1 MYIHTVNECLTDA
14 VGPLSASIDVAQGT
28 EETAAVVIEGS
39 STDAARPRS
48 DEVFSSVASPTLMRF
63 EVDVGAGGCSWNNV
77 NMVPGPL
84 PSPEPITGHPVDLG
98 PVVTASFSCHH
109 LPISCGLDR
118 DLQVTS
124 DSDTSGVGL
133 GEAAA
138 WNSPGRSTVLV
149 SFGNLPVGAAT
160 DGVPPPT
167 TPSSPVQSPP
177 PLLSRSSIF

>member
-1 MYIHTVNECLTDA
+1 MNKVL
-14 VGPLSASIDVAQGT
+14 
-28 EETAAVVIEGS
+28 
-39 STDAARPRS
+39 
-48 DEVFSSVASPTLMRF
+48 
-63 EVDVGAGGCSWNNV
+63 
-77 NMVPGPL
+77 GPL

-149 SFGNLPVGAAT
+149 SFGNLPVGVAT

-167 TPSSPVQSPP
+167 LPSSPVQSP
-177 PLLSRSSIF
+177 LLCYPGVPSSGNPTSTARHICKTSPSVLASTFPSAPAQVLEASGRCFSPVGRMADDTPADGWPGC